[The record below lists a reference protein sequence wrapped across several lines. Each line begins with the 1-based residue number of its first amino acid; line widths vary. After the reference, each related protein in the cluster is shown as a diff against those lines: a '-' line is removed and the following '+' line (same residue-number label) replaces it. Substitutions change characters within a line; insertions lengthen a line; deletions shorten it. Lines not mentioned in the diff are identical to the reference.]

1 MTSLKCVSIRLSFVS
16 WFCYFKVGELW
27 FLSKVGEWVFTKI
40 GELGT
45 AEVKTD
51 CLQFIIPFSF
61 MFEYDKRNS
70 FRCAHHCFMWGWNQ
84 LTFQMWKC
92 IWPYSFLCEFNCF
105 SIDSMLIADVAA
117 FHHRN
122 FIQRIP
128 WNKKSN
134 EFQKTQKCH
143 ISKACK
149 DRNQRE
155 KK

>member
-1 MTSLKCVSIRLSFVS
+1 MRFNKVVICFLILLLLSRWTLVSFQSRWMGFYQNRWTWHSWSEDWLSPVHYSIFFYV
-16 WFCYFKVGELW
+16 WIWQKE
-27 FLSKVGEWVFTKI
+27 FLQMCTLLFHG
-40 GELGT
+40 
-45 AEVKTD
+45 
-51 CLQFIIPFSF
+51 
-61 MFEYDKRNS
+61 
-70 FRCAHHCFMWGWNQ
+70 GWNQ

-92 IWPYSFLCEFNCF
+92 VWPYSFLCEFNCF
-105 SIDSMLIADVAA
+105 FIDSMLIADVAA

-134 EFQKTQKCH
+134 EFQETQKCH